1 VAEHLRREGLICYPT
16 ETVYGLGCALVPAAL
31 ERLAGLKARDDR
43 KPFLLLVSGREPLP
57 GLHWTAEAVRLAEA
71 FWPGPLTLALRAE
84 DGVYPR
90 WVVGERG
97 TVAVRWSSH
106 PGIGLLI
113 EALGSPLTST
123 SANLPGEPPATS
135 ADEARTVI
143 RALGDPAGLWLLDGG
158 PLPASAPST
167 IVDCSGRRPRV
178 LRAGAIGTELLRT
191 VVGDLDA

>member
-1 VAEHLRREGLICYPT
+1 VAEHLRGEGLICYPT

-31 ERLAGLKARDDR
+31 ERLAALKARNDH
-43 KPFLLLVSGREPLP
+43 KPFLLLVAGRESLP
-57 GLHWTAEAVRLAEA
+57 GLHWTAEAAQLAEV

-84 DGVYPR
+84 SDAYPR

-97 TVAVRWSSH
+97 TVAVRWSPH
-106 PGIGLLI
+106 PGIGAVI

-123 SANLPGEPPATS
+123 SANLPGAPPATS
-135 ADEARTVI
+135 AEEAMAVV

-167 IVDCSGRRPRV
+167 IVDCSGRRPRI
-178 LRAGAIGTELLRT
+178 LRAGAIGPELLRT
-191 VVGDLDA
+191 VVGDLDV